1 MRLRLLLLS
10 GFLWPLAGLVG
21 PPVSRLGGRDGQGP
35 ALRLCLFSPFTDSLM
50 PDFSSSSFFPDL
62 GNELDYNSP
71 TFTCDDQISAH
82 KKRKK
87 NMGARKRL
95 IQYVV
100 KNTEEK
106 RHWVGLLC

>member
-1 MRLRLLLLS
+1 MFICKVEGSATSVEAQTNCTSPAEQILENSLRDTLFKYR
-10 GFLWPLAGLVG
+10 G
-21 PPVSRLGGRDGQGP
+21 GGRGYS
-35 ALRLCLFSPFTDSLM
+35 RYEMWFT
-50 PDFSSSSFFPDL
+50 FPGIL
-62 GNELDYNSP
+62 A
-71 TFTCDDQISAH
+71 FTCDDQISAH